1 MYNLIRGFF
10 VLLMT
15 VVFRWR
21 VTGRENIPSTGPVIV
36 AANHI
41 SNFDPFVVGA
51 ALQRPVHFMA
61 KEELFANP
69 VLSAI
74 IKYLGTFPVRRGASD
89 RNAIR
94 IAINL
99 LEEGR
104 VVGLFPEGTRSKTG
118 ELSQA
123 EPGLAMI
130 AAKAGATIIPAA
142 IIGTNRVFWDGQ
154 RLARFEIHFGNP
166 IIVPKGK
173 ASKEELDRITALMMQ
188 EISGL
193 LQRYTY

>member
-1 MYNLIRGFF
+1 MYNLIRNIF

-15 VVFRWR
+15 IVFRWR
-21 VTGRENIPSTGPVIV
+21 VTGRENIPPAGPVIV
-36 AANHI
+36 ASNHI
-41 SNFDPFVVGA
+41 SNFDPFVVGS
-51 ALQRPVHFMA
+51 ALHRPVHFMA

-69 VLSAI
+69 ILSAI
-74 IKYLGTFPVRRGASD
+74 IKYLGAFPVRRGASD

-94 IAINL
+94 MAINL
-99 LEEGR
+99 LEEGK

-118 ELSQA
+118 TLNQA

-142 IIGTNRVFWDGQ
+142 IIGTNRVFKAGHG
-154 RLARFEIHFGNP
+154 LSRFEIHFGNP
-166 IIVPKGK
+166 IVVPKGK
-173 ASKEELDRITALMMQ
+173 ASKEELDTITTLMMK

-193 LQRYTY
+193 IQEYNH